1 MICALNRIRPGR
13 GCIDKPS
20 FFANFARSWYNAF
33 VPKQENLDL
42 VEEGRR
48 VLRVEAEALLAA
60 AGSLGA
66 GFAKGVDTI
75 YESLQRGGKIVVSG
89 VGKSGNVAQKV
100 AATLTS
106 TGSMAVFLHPTEALH
121 GDLGLLGSNDVL
133 LVFSH
138 SGSSQELLLMLPAAK
153 SLCRGVVAVLG
164 NAGGPIAQHA
174 AAVIAS
180 SVSSE
185 ACPDNL
191 APTASSTLAMAIGD
205 AIAMALKM
213 KAGFGPDHF
222 AKFHPA
228 GQLGRRLLTVVGDL
242 MHREGDF
249 AVLPPSATMDDVVIA
264 LTKFRHSGVC
274 IAEGATVGGKA
285 KLVGVIVEGDI
296 RRALL
301 RKEAFFSLKASDIMT
316 RTPKAVHPETKAAE
330 ALDLMENRSGQLSS
344 LPVVDDDGGCV
355 GVLRVHDLVLSGL
368 N

>member
-1 MICALNRIRPGR
+1 MPTQ
-13 GCIDKPS
+13 S
-20 FFANFARSWYNAF
+20 
-33 VPKQENLDL
+33 DL
-42 VEEGRR
+42 VEEGKR

-60 AGSLGA
+60 SGSLGA
-66 GFAKGVDTI
+66 GFATAVEAI
-75 YESLQRGGKIVVSG
+75 FESLSLGGKIVVSG

-121 GDLGLLGSNDVL
+121 GDLGLLAVNDVML
-133 LVFSH
+133 IFSH

-153 SLCRGVVAVLG
+153 KLCRNVVAVLG
-164 NAGGPIAQHA
+164 NPKGPLAQHA
-174 AAVIAS
+174 VAVIS
-180 SVSSE
+180 SSISSE

-191 APTASSTLAMAIGD
+191 APTASSTLAMAVGD

-228 GQLGRRLLTVVGDL
+228 GQLGRRLLTTVADL
-242 MHREGDF
+242 MHKEGDF
-249 AVLPPSATMDDVVIA
+249 AILAPGATMDDVVIA

-274 IAEGATVGGKA
+274 IAEGKTAEGRE

-316 RTPKAVHPETKAAE
+316 RTPKAVQPHTKAAE
-330 ALDLMENRSGQLSS
+330 ALELMENRTSQLSF
-344 LPVVDDDGGCV
+344 LPVVDDHGGCV